1 MKRII
6 KFEKEDCRPCVL
18 VNEFLSSKKISYEIV
33 NPFDE
38 PETAIK
44 YKIRSVPTTL
54 LLENEEVIMRVNGYQ
69 PEELRDMIEV
79 YTL

>member
-18 VNEFLSSKKISYEIV
+18 VNEFLSGKKISYEIV